1 MAIKKI
7 YISLLILLAAHL
19 TARAQVTPEALLSQL
34 PSVPTVNCAAD
45 TAEINRFMDQI
56 YKVKEMLNQEVD
68 RIHSQAQSDWDQSKD
83 KILSNVIR
91 QSGLNKSDV
100 QELQQSDGKEE
111 LERKVAEKAVAKQ
124 HGVSLQ
130 ELEKVSEMS
139 EAEQEKWAQQYAA
152 QMMNEA
158 KKNPEAAIK
167 KGDKTKRLFELAEEQ
182 KALGE
187 RITERMNRVAL
198 LFENVNQQDSIETRK
213 LEVQLRP
220 LEAQLVSGI
229 CTPAEAA
236 RSKAAEKQI
245 YALKIKHCEKMS
257 PLQADAISQYLTTLK
272 SLLPDY
278 RKLTNIQN
286 EVVKLQQ
293 IGEIVPADLSGYA
306 AVDGYADD
314 LLSAYKYWIGKF

>member
-1 MAIKKI
+1 M
-7 YISLLILLAAHL
+7 
-19 TARAQVTPEALLSQL
+19 
-34 PSVPTVNCAAD
+34 
-45 TAEINRFMDQI
+45 
-56 YKVKEMLNQEVD
+56 
-68 RIHSQAQSDWDQSKD
+68 
-83 KILSNVIR
+83 
-91 QSGLNKSDV
+91 
-100 QELQQSDGKEE
+100 
-111 LERKVAEKAVAKQ
+111 
-124 HGVSLQ
+124 Q

-293 IGEIVPADLSGYA
+293 IGEIVPADLSCYA